1 MSHVEAFATRI
12 KIESSDQSP
21 FGADQGIKVASKLQK
36 AKDQERVCP
45 IISPLNH
52 KKSSNQELL
61 KGRSSDQ
68 AHFLLIKDLDP
79 GHQRFNRRHMSDY
92 PCLRT

>member
-45 IISPLNH
+45 NYFTFEP
-52 KKSSNQELL
+52 
-61 KGRSSDQ
+61 
-68 AHFLLIKDLDP
+68 
-79 GHQRFNRRHMSDY
+79 
-92 PCLRT
+92 